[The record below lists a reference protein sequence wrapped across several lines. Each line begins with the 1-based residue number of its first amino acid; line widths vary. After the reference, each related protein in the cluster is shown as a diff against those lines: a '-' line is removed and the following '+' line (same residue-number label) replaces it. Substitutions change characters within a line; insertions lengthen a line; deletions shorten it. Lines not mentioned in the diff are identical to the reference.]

1 MDIESRLRLRH
12 ITCFLAIA
20 DVESVSEAAEHLG
33 LTQPALSKTLRELEE
48 ILGRQLFD
56 RTGRRLHLNAEGRI
70 YQGHASAALLELMR
84 GQSRIRG
91 TTCGSRLKIGVLPT
105 AASDLFP
112 RAALKYRAEHPKAQL
127 SVLTG
132 PNWLLFDQLREGR
145 LDMVVGRMPEAEAL
159 AGLTFQQLYVEDVVL
174 AVRPGHPLTRAV
186 RPVAGIADYPLV
198 LPPGG
203 AVIRNTVLRYLE
215 SIGLPEAEGAF
226 ETVSLTFGRK
236 VVQQS
241 DMIWFISRGV
251 VADEL
256 ASGALVDIPLISKL
270 LAGPVGISQKES
282 VPPSLERAALI
293 AALREVADTQELS
306 TSSSAMGQRDTQPA
320 PK

>member
-1 MDIESRLRLRH
+1 MRH

-20 DVESVSEAAEHLG
+20 EVESVSEAAEHLG
-33 LTQPALSKTLRELEE
+33 LTQPAMSKTLRELEE

-56 RTGRRLHLNAEGRI
+56 RAGRRLHLNAEGRI

-91 TTCGSRLKIGVLPT
+91 NTTGSRLKVGVLPT

-112 RAALKYRAEHPKAQL
+112 RAALKYRAENPKARL
-127 SVLTG
+127 SVMTG
-132 PNWLLFDQLREGR
+132 PNWLLFDMLREGR
-145 LDMVVGRMPEAEAL
+145 LDMVVGRMPETEAL
-159 AGLTFQQLYVEDVVL
+159 SGLTFQQLYVEDVVL
-174 AVRPGHPLTRAV
+174 VVRPGHPLTRTV
-186 RPVAGIADYPLV
+186 RPAAQIADYPLV

-203 AVIRNTVLRYLE
+203 AVIRKTVLRYLE

-236 VVQQS
+236 VVQES
-241 DMIWFISRGV
+241 DMVWFISRGV

-256 ASGALVDIPLISKL
+256 SNGTLVDIPLVSKL

-293 AALREVADTQELS
+293 AALRDVADGQQNHD
-306 TSSSAMGQRDTQPA
+306 TSPTGGQRDTQPA
-320 PK
+320 AK